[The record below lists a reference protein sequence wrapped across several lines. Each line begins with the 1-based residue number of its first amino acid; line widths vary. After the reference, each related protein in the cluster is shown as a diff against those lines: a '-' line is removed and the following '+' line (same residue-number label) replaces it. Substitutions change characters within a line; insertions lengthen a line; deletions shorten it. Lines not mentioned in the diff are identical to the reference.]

1 VRSVGRTTP
10 GTMMGERFA
19 WSGTSFSARFT
30 GTQIVMRMSDASRN
44 EFAVVV
50 DGSVTRVATNMGVTR
65 YQLAT
70 GLAEGEHEVTVWR
83 RTEARQGPSEFI
95 AFTELSDGG
104 AFLAPP
110 PRAERRIEIIGDS
123 ITAGLG
129 IAGTAP
135 CDNVRSN
142 DDNYSAY
149 GSVAARAVRAELV
162 TIAWSDIGMYRNK
175 DQTEASADAMPARY
189 AKILPNDAT
198 APNWD
203 FTRYYPDAVVINLG
217 TNDFDQGD
225 PGQGFVDA
233 YIEFLSAVR
242 RNYSS
247 AYIFCLI
254 QAPESAAAITAAA
267 DARKAAGDGFV
278 ESYDINVTQ
287 GGNTACSLQADI
299 PRHAAMGARLA
310 QRLRIRLGW

>member
-1 VRSVGRTTP
+1 VS
-10 GTMMGERFA
+10 
-19 WSGTSFSARFT
+19 
-30 GTQIVMRMSDASRN
+30 
-44 EFAVVV
+44 
-50 DGSVTRVATNMGVTR
+50 RVATNMGVTR
-65 YQLAT
+65 YPLAT
-70 GLAEGEHEVTVWR
+70 GLTDGEHEVTVWR

-95 AFTELSDGG
+95 AFTELSEGG

-123 ITAGLG
+123 ITAGVG

-175 DQTEASADAMPARY
+175 DQIEASADAMPARY

-217 TNDFDQGD
+217 TNDFDEGD

-233 YIEFLSAVR
+233 YIDFLSAVR

-254 QAPESAAAITAAA
+254 QAPESAAAITAAV
-267 DARKAAGDGFV
+267 DAQKAAGDGFI